1 MSLSPEDRRA
11 LQEAVHRLENVSL
24 AMRIADKLGKPIE
37 FTLRRLPAGGREMI
51 QKAAHTAI
59 EKCLDIAVK
68 TLGKEAPPAHEAFH
82 KLAAG
87 VSGALGG
94 FFGFAALAAEL
105 PVSTGVML
113 RSIAEIA
120 RLEGEDVNSPEARLA
135 CLEVFALGGPGS
147 EDNAADAAYYAVRA
161 SLARALQEAAS
172 YIGERGMA
180 EAGAPAVVRFVA
192 QVASRFGVTITEK
205 AAAQSVPVIGAVAGS
220 TINIVF
226 TDHFQE
232 VAKGHFTIRRLE
244 RKYGADVVRA
254 EYDQVKAVV
263 AA

>member
-113 RSIAEIA
+113 RSASPRSPASKAKTSTA
-120 RLEGEDVNSPEARLA
+120 RRPVSRAWRSSRWAAPARKTTPPTL
-135 CLEVFALGGPGS
+135 PTTPS
-147 EDNAADAAYYAVRA
+147 VRA
-161 SLARALQEAAS
+161 SPGRSRKPPRTLANGGWRRPGRRRWFAS
-172 YIGERGMA
+172 SPRSRRGL
-180 EAGAPAVVRFVA
+180 G
-192 QVASRFGVTITEK
+192 
-205 AAAQSVPVIGAVAGS
+205 
-220 TINIVF
+220 
-226 TDHFQE
+226 
-232 VAKGHFTIRRLE
+232 
-244 RKYGADVVRA
+244 
-254 EYDQVKAVV
+254 
-263 AA
+263 